1 MSGGLPVD
9 DWVTAIALTA
19 AGIIV
24 VAIYAFGRSTY
35 KPIFRSKTNKQYKVL
50 GRVKRG
56 FK

>member
-1 MSGGLPVD
+1 MD